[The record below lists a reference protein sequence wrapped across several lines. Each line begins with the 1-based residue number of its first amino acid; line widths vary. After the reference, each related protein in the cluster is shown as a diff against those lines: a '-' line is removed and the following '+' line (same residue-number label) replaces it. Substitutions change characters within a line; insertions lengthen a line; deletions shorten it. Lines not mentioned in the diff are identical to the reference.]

1 MNSRRRKKV
10 DTPLSVDLLED
21 RCLPSAVSI
30 VPLVTDLAQK
40 TTQSLAVLVADVQP
54 DSHSAGVSGEHR
66 QDTGR
71 GHHEK
76 ALVSVDIGG
85 EHGSNDNIPV
95 VVTTHPTPVVGSET
109 ARGAIDGNHGNV
121 AATVAD
127 SVEGPAT
134 PVAAAAKATAVTS
147 TTGAPSATVAT
158 GANGKAAAA
167 VPESNLHELLTVAAV
182 EMVPSAPANIPRPE
196 LPAAPSGLLTPPVA
210 VAADSPAVGN
220 PAPGAMITLA
230 TNSIAEEDPPL
241 TEVSTAPAHDNS
253 FSPFA
258 GDLIADLPIHMPD
271 FAAVERAFDQLA
283 DWVGL
288 DTARGGGNWLLAAA
302 MAAAA
307 AEVAR
312 RQLMPAPV
320 RGLTSADGPPPG
332 WLPEGDDP
340 MPGDDGHA

>member
-30 VPLVTDLAQK
+30 VPMVTDPAQK
-40 TTQSLAVLVADVQP
+40 ITQSLAVLVADVQP
-54 DSHSAGVSGEHR
+54 DSHSAGMSGEHR

-76 ALVSVDIGG
+76 ALVSVGIGG
-85 EHGSNDNIPV
+85 EHGSNDSIPV
-95 VVTTHPTPVVGSET
+95 LVTTHPTSVVGSET
-109 ARGAIDGNHGNV
+109 ARGAIDGNHGKV

-134 PVAAAAKATAVTS
+134 TAAAKATAVTS
-147 TTGAPSATVAT
+147 TTGAPSATMAT
-158 GANGKAAAA
+158 GTNGKAAAA
-167 VPESNLHELLTVAAV
+167 VPESNLYELPTVAAV
-182 EMVPSAPANIPRPE
+182 EMVPSAPVNTPRPE
-196 LPAAPSGLLTPPVA
+196 LPAGPSGLLTPPLP
-210 VAADSPAVGN
+210 VAADSLAAGN
-220 PAPGAMITLA
+220 PAPGAMVALI

-241 TEVSTAPAHDNS
+241 TEVSTAPAYDNL
-253 FSPFA
+253 FSPFG

-271 FAAVERAFDQLA
+271 FAAVEWAFDQLA

-312 RQLMPAPV
+312 RQLMPTPV
-320 RGLTSADGPPPG
+320 RGLASADGPPPG